1 MIFSSPKK
9 LQIIVD
15 NFYPFYGI
23 MKKIIRFVVFL
34 VCVFSIKT
42 NAQDSSRLRVSLL
55 TCTPGNELYSIFGHS
70 AIRIVDSN
78 NVNDLV
84 FNYGTFNF
92 YDDDFYIKFI
102 KGKLNYFVSVQQTE
116 DFIYSYTSE
125 GRGVTEQVLNFSEQE
140 KINIQHALI
149 ENLKEENKYYQYDFF
164 YDNCTTRLRD
174 IISNNKQPNPLL
186 PYVMP
191 EKTKFRQAIHMYLD
205 KSEQHW
211 SKLGIDLLLGAKT
224 DKIMSAKE
232 QEFLPE
238 NLMNAFDQCTNQKL
252 VSKKNQLTPPTFI
265 NQISKS
271 LFTPNFCFWIFFA
284 IILFLSF
291 LKNKFVSIIT
301 TGLDF
306 TILFFTGALGVLF
319 IFMWFGTDHIMTK
332 NNYNIFWALPTNII
346 AAFFIRSKNHFI
358 RNYFVFVICS
368 LSLILISWNF
378 LPQQLNISLIPIILS
393 LIVRLYCITSQ
404 KENLK

>member
-1 MIFSSPKK
+1 
-9 LQIIVD
+9 
-15 NFYPFYGI
+15 
-23 MKKIIRFVVFL
+23 MKKIIRIFILLTFAIVL
-34 VCVFSIKT
+34 KT
-42 NAQDSSRLRVSLL
+42 NAQDSSRLRISLL

-92 YDDDFYIKFI
+92 NDDEFYIKFI

-116 DFIYSYTSE
+116 DFIYSYSAE
-125 GRGVTEQVLNFSEQE
+125 GRGVTEQILNLSEQE
-140 KINIQHALI
+140 KNDIKYALV

-174 IISNNKQPNPLL
+174 IISKNKQPNPIL

-191 EKTKFRQAIHMYLD
+191 EKTRFRQAIHMYLN

-224 DKIMSAKE
+224 DKIMSAEE

-238 NLMNAFDQCTNQKL
+238 NLMSAFDKCANQKL
-252 VSKKNQLTPPTFI
+252 VSEKNQLTPPTFI
-265 NQISKS
+265 NQILKPT
-271 LFTPNFCFWIFFA
+271 FTPNFCFWIFFA
-284 IILFLSF
+284 VILILSF

-306 TILFFTGALGVLF
+306 TMLFFTGALGILF

-332 NNYNIFWALPTNII
+332 NNYNILWALPTNII
-346 AAFFIRSKNHFI
+346 AAFFIKSKQHFV
-358 RNYFVFVICS
+358 RNYFVFVACF
-368 LSLILISWNF
+368 LSLILICWNF
-378 LPQQLNISLIPIILS
+378 LPQQLNVSLIPIILS
-393 LIVRLYCITSQ
+393 LIIRMYGIISKKGNV
-404 KENLK
+404 K

>member
-1 MIFSSPKK
+1 
-9 LQIIVD
+9 
-15 NFYPFYGI
+15 
-23 MKKIIRFVVFL
+23 MKKFIRFFILLTFAFL
-34 VCVFSIKT
+34 LKAS
-42 NAQDSSRLRVSLL
+42 AQDSSRLRISLL

-70 AIRIVDSN
+70 AIRIIDSN

-92 YDDDFYIKFI
+92 NDEEFYIKFI
-102 KGKLNYFVSVQQTE
+102 KGKLKYFVSVQQTE
-116 DFIYSYTSE
+116 DFIYSYTEE
-125 GRGVTEQVLNFSEQE
+125 GRGITEQILNLSEQE
-140 KINIQHALI
+140 KNNIKHALI

-174 IISNNKQPNPLL
+174 IISKNKQPNPIL

-191 EKTKFRQAIHMYLD
+191 EKTRFRQAIYMYLN

-224 DKIMSAKE
+224 DKIMSAEE

-238 NLMNAFDQCTNQKL
+238 NLMNALDHCTNQKL
-252 VSKKNQLTPPTFI
+252 VSEKVQLTPPTFV

-284 IILFLSF
+284 VMFSLSF
-291 LKNKFVSIIT
+291 VKNKFVSIIT

-306 TILFFTGALGVLF
+306 TILFFTGALGILF

-332 NNYNIFWALPTNII
+332 NNYNLLWALPTNFI
-346 AAFFIRSKNHFI
+346 AAFFIKSKLKII
-358 RNYFVFVICS
+358 RNYFVFLAFF
-368 LSLILISWNF
+368 LSLVLLCWNF
-378 LPQQLNISLIPIILS
+378 LPQQLNVSLIPIILAI
-393 LIVRLYCITSQ
+393 IVRLYRVTSQ
-404 KENLK
+404 KLNLT

>member
-1 MIFSSPKK
+1 
-9 LQIIVD
+9 
-15 NFYPFYGI
+15 
-23 MKKIIRFVVFL
+23 MKKIIQLFTLISIVFVL
-34 VCVFSIKT
+34 KI

-70 AIRIVDSN
+70 AIRIIDSN

-92 YDDDFYIKFI
+92 NDEEFYIKFI

-116 DFIYSYTSE
+116 DFIYSYTAE

-140 KINIQHALI
+140 KIIIKHDLI

-174 IISNNKQPNPLL
+174 IISKSKQPNPIL

-191 EKTKFRQAIHMYLD
+191 EKTRFRQAIHMYLE

-238 NLMNAFDQCTNQKL
+238 NLMNAFDQCANQKL
-252 VSKKNQLTPPTFI
+252 VSNKNQLTPPTFI
-265 NQISKS
+265 NQILKPT
-271 LFTPNFCFWIFFA
+271 FTPNFCFWIFFA
-284 IILFLSF
+284 VILILSL
-291 LKNKFVSIIT
+291 LKNKFISIIT

-306 TILFFTGALGVLF
+306 TILFVTGALGILF

-332 NNYNIFWALPTNII
+332 NNYNILWALPTNII
-346 AAFFIRSKNHFI
+346 AAFFIRSKQHFI
-358 RNYFVFVICS
+358 RNYFLFVACF
-368 LSLILISWNF
+368 LSLILIGWNF
-378 LPQQLNISLIPIILS
+378 LPQQLNSSLIPIVLS
-393 LIVRLYCITSQ
+393 LLVRLYFLISQ
-404 KENLK
+404 KLNLK

>member
-1 MIFSSPKK
+1 
-9 LQIIVD
+9 
-15 NFYPFYGI
+15 
-23 MKKIIRFVVFL
+23 MKKFIRFFILLSFAFVL
-34 VCVFSIKT
+34 KA
-42 NAQDSSRLRVSLL
+42 NAQDSSRLRISLL

-70 AIRIVDSN
+70 AIRIIDSN
-78 NVNDLV
+78 NVNDLI

-92 YDDDFYIKFI
+92 NDDEFYIKFV

-116 DFIYSYTSE
+116 DFIYSYTAE
-125 GRGVTEQVLNFSEQE
+125 GRGITEQILNLSEQE
-140 KINIQHALI
+140 KNEIKYALI

-174 IISNNKQPNPLL
+174 IISKNKQPNPIL

-191 EKTKFRQAIHMYLD
+191 EKTRFRQAIHMYLN

-224 DKIMSAKE
+224 DKIMSAEE

-238 NLMNAFDQCTNQKL
+238 NLMSAIDLCTNQKL
-252 VSKKNQLTPPTFI
+252 VSEKVQLTTPTFI
-265 NQISKS
+265 SQISKS

-284 IILFLSF
+284 VVFSLSF
-291 LKNKFVSIIT
+291 VKNKFVSMIT

-306 TILFFTGALGVLF
+306 TILFFTGALGILF

-332 NNYNIFWALPTNII
+332 NNYNILWALPTNLI
-346 AAFFIRSKNHFI
+346 AAFFIKSKQRFV
-358 RNYFVFVICS
+358 RYYFVFTACF
-368 LSLILISWNF
+368 LSLVLVCWNF
-378 LPQQLNISLIPIILS
+378 LPQQLNVSLVPIVLS
-393 LIVRLYCITSQ
+393 IMVRSYFIMSQ
-404 KENLK
+404 KLNLK

>member
-1 MIFSSPKK
+1 
-9 LQIIVD
+9 
-15 NFYPFYGI
+15 
-23 MKKIIRFVVFL
+23 MKKFIRFFILLVFA
-34 VCVFSIKT
+34 CVLKT
-42 NAQDSSRLRVSLL
+42 NAQDSSRLRISLL

-78 NVNDLV
+78 NVTDLV

-92 YDDDFYIKFI
+92 NDDEFYIKFI

-116 DFIYSYTSE
+116 DFIFSYAEE
-125 GRGVTEQVLNFSEQE
+125 GRGITEQILNLSEQE
-140 KINIQHALI
+140 KNDIKHALI

-174 IISNNKQPNPLL
+174 IISKNKQPNPIL

-191 EKTKFRQAIHMYLD
+191 EKTRFRQAIHIYLN

-224 DKIMSAKE
+224 DKIMSAEE

-252 VSKKNQLTPPTFI
+252 VSEKVQLTPPTFI
-265 NQISKS
+265 DQITKP

-284 IILFLSF
+284 VVFSLSF
-291 LKNKFVSIIT
+291 VKNKFVSLIT

-332 NNYNIFWALPTNII
+332 NNYNILWALPTNFI
-346 AAFFIRSKNHFI
+346 AAFFIKSKQQFI
-358 RNYFVFVICS
+358 RNYFVFLACF
-368 LSLILISWNF
+368 LSLILICWNF
-378 LPQQLNISLIPIILS
+378 LPQQLNVSLIPIILS
-393 LIVRLYCITSQ
+393 LIVRLYYIIYQ
-404 KENLK
+404 KLNFK

>member
-1 MIFSSPKK
+1 
-9 LQIIVD
+9 
-15 NFYPFYGI
+15 
-23 MKKIIRFVVFL
+23 MKKIIQFFILGAFAFL
-34 VCVFSIKT
+34 LKA
-42 NAQDSSRLRVSLL
+42 NAQDSSRLRISLL

-70 AIRIVDSN
+70 AIRIIDSN

-92 YDDDFYIKFI
+92 NDEEFYIKFV

-116 DFIYSYTSE
+116 DFIFSYTAE
-125 GRGVTEQVLNFSEQE
+125 GRGITEQILNLSELE
-140 KINIQHALI
+140 KNEIKYALI

-174 IISNNKQPNPLL
+174 IIYKNKQPSPIL
-186 PYVMP
+186 PYVMS
-191 EKTKFRQAIHMYLD
+191 EKTRFRQAIHMYLN

-224 DKIMSAKE
+224 DKIMSAEE

-238 NLMNAFDQCTNQKL
+238 NLMYAFDQCTNQKL
-252 VSKKNQLTPPTFI
+252 VSEKIQLTPPTFI
-265 NQISKS
+265 SQISKS

-284 IILFLSF
+284 VVFSLSF
-291 LKNKFVSIIT
+291 VKNKFVSIIT

-306 TILFFTGALGVLF
+306 TILFFTGALGILF

-332 NNYNIFWALPTNII
+332 NNYNILWALPTNLI
-346 AAFFIRSKNHFI
+346 AAFFIKSKQKFV
-358 RNYFVFVICS
+358 RYYFVFVACF
-368 LSLILISWNF
+368 LSLVLICWNF
-378 LPQQLNISLIPIILS
+378 LPQQLNVSLIPFILS
-393 LIVRLYCITSQ
+393 LMVRSYCIISQ
-404 KENLK
+404 KLNLK

>member
-1 MIFSSPKK
+1 
-9 LQIIVD
+9 
-15 NFYPFYGI
+15 

-34 VCVFSIKT
+34 VCVFSLKT

-70 AIRIVDSN
+70 AIRIIDSN

-92 YDDDFYIKFI
+92 NDDEFYIKFI

-116 DFIYSYTSE
+116 DFIFSYTAE
-125 GRGVTEQVLNFSEQE
+125 GRGITEQVLNFSEQE
-140 KINIQHALI
+140 KNDIKYALI

-164 YDNCTTRLRD
+164 YDNCTSRLRD
-174 IISNNKQPNPLL
+174 IISKSKQPNPIL

-191 EKTKFRQAIHMYLD
+191 EKTRFRQAIHMYLE

-238 NLMNAFDQCTNQKL
+238 NLMNAFDQCANQKL
-252 VSKKNQLTPPTFI
+252 VSNKIQLTPPTII
-265 NQISKS
+265 NQISKPI
-271 LFTPNFCFWIFFA
+271 FTPIFCFWIFG
-284 IILFLSF
+284 
-291 LKNKFVSIIT
+291 N
-301 TGLDF
+301 
-306 TILFFTGALGVLF
+306 
-319 IFMWFGTDHIMTK
+319 
-332 NNYNIFWALPTNII
+332 
-346 AAFFIRSKNHFI
+346 
-358 RNYFVFVICS
+358 
-368 LSLILISWNF
+368 
-378 LPQQLNISLIPIILS
+378 
-393 LIVRLYCITSQ
+393 
-404 KENLK
+404 E

>member
-9 LQIIVD
+9 HQIIVD
-15 NFYPFYGI
+15 NFYPFNGI
-23 MKKIIRFVVFL
+23 MKKIIRFIVFL
-34 VCVFSIKT
+34 VCVFSLKT

-92 YDDDFYIKFI
+92 NDDDFYIKFI

-116 DFIYSYTSE
+116 DFIYNYFSE
-125 GRGVTEQVLNFSEQE
+125 GRGITEQVLNFSEQE

-174 IISNNKQPNPLL
+174 IISKSKQPNPLL

-191 EKTKFRQAIHMYLD
+191 EKTRFRQAIHMYLD

-224 DKIMSAKE
+224 DKIMSAEE

-238 NLMNAFDQCTNQKL
+238 NLMYAFDQCTNQKL
-252 VSKKNQLTPPTFI
+252 VSEKNQLTPPTFI
-265 NQISKS
+265 NQMSK
-271 LFTPNFCFWIFFA
+271 LTFTPNVCFWIFFTV
-284 IILFLSF
+284 IFILSF

-306 TILFFTGALGVLF
+306 TILFFTGALGILF

-332 NNYNIFWALPTNII
+332 NNYNILWALPTNLI
-346 AAFFIRSKNHFI
+346 AAFFIRSKQHFI
-358 RNYFVFVICS
+358 HNYFLFVICF
-368 LSLILISWNF
+368 LSLILICWNF

-393 LIVRLYCITSQ
+393 LIVRMYCIIS
-404 KENLK
+404 KKGI

>member
-1 MIFSSPKK
+1 
-9 LQIIVD
+9 
-15 NFYPFYGI
+15 
-23 MKKIIRFVVFL
+23 MKKFIRFFILLVFAFVL
-34 VCVFSIKT
+34 KA
-42 NAQDSSRLRVSLL
+42 NAQDSSRLRISLL

-70 AIRIVDSN
+70 AIRIIDSN

-92 YDDDFYIKFI
+92 NDEEFYIKFV

-116 DFIYSYTSE
+116 DFIYSYTVE
-125 GRGVTEQVLNFSEQE
+125 GRGITEQILNLSEQE
-140 KINIQHALI
+140 KYDIKHALI
-149 ENLKEENKYYQYDFF
+149 ENLKEENKYYKYDFF

-174 IISNNKQPNPLL
+174 IISKNKQPTPIL

-191 EKTKFRQAIHMYLD
+191 EKTRFRQAIHIYLN

-224 DKIMSAKE
+224 DKIMSAEE

-238 NLMNAFDQCTNQKL
+238 NLMSAFDQCTNQKL
-252 VSKKNQLTPPTFI
+252 VSEKVQLTPPTFI
-265 NQISKS
+265 DQITKP

-284 IILFLSF
+284 VVFSF
-291 LKNKFVSIIT
+291 SFVKNKLVSIIT

-306 TILFFTGALGVLF
+306 TILFFTGALGILF

-332 NNYNIFWALPTNII
+332 NNYNILWALPTNLI
-346 AAFFIRSKNHFI
+346 AAFFIKSKLKI
-358 RNYFVFVICS
+358 VRNYFVFLAYF
-368 LSLILISWNF
+368 LSLVLICWNF
-378 LPQQLNISLIPIILS
+378 LPQQLNVSLIPIILS
-393 LIVRLYCITSQ
+393 LMVRLYFLISQ
-404 KENLK
+404 KLNLK

>member
-1 MIFSSPKK
+1 
-9 LQIIVD
+9 
-15 NFYPFYGI
+15 
-23 MKKIIRFVVFL
+23 MKKFIQFFILLAFAFL
-34 VCVFSIKT
+34 LKA
-42 NAQDSSRLRVSLL
+42 NAQDSSRLRISLL

-92 YDDDFYIKFI
+92 NDEEFYIKFV

-116 DFIYSYTSE
+116 DFIYSYTEE
-125 GRGVTEQVLNFSEQE
+125 GRGITEQILNLSEQE
-140 KINIQHALI
+140 KNDIQHALI

-174 IISNNKQPNPLL
+174 IISKNKQPNPIL

-191 EKTKFRQAIHMYLD
+191 EKNRFRQAIHMYLN

-224 DKIMSAKE
+224 DKIMSAEE

-238 NLMNAFDQCTNQKL
+238 NLMNAFDHCTNQKL
-252 VSKKNQLTPPTFI
+252 VSEKVQLTPPTFI

-271 LFTPNFCFWIFFA
+271 LFTPNFCFWLFFA
-284 IILFLSF
+284 VVLSLSF
-291 LKNKFVSIIT
+291 VKNKFVSIIT

-306 TILFFTGALGVLF
+306 TILFFTGALGILF
-319 IFMWFGTDHIMTK
+319 ILMWFGTDHIMTK
-332 NNYNIFWALPTNII
+332 NNYNILWALPTNLL
-346 AAFFIRSKNHFI
+346 AAFFIKSK
-358 RNYFVFVICS
+358 
-368 LSLILISWNF
+368 LK
-378 LPQQLNISLIPIILS
+378 
-393 LIVRLYCITSQ
+393 IVR
-404 KENLK
+404 N

>member
-1 MIFSSPKK
+1 
-9 LQIIVD
+9 
-15 NFYPFYGI
+15 
-23 MKKIIRFVVFL
+23 MKKFIQFFILLAFAFVL
-34 VCVFSIKT
+34 KT
-42 NAQDSSRLRVSLL
+42 NAQDSSRLRISLL

-70 AIRIVDSN
+70 AIRIIDSN
-78 NVNDLV
+78 NVNDLI

-92 YDDDFYIKFI
+92 NDEEFYIKFI

-116 DFIYSYTSE
+116 DFIYSYTAE
-125 GRGVTEQVLNFSEQE
+125 GRGITEQILNLSEQE
-140 KINIQHALI
+140 KNEIKFALI

-174 IISNNKQPNPLL
+174 IISKNKQPNPIL

-191 EKTKFRQAIHMYLD
+191 EKTRFRQAIHMYLN
-205 KSEQHW
+205 KSEQYW

-238 NLMNAFDQCTNQKL
+238 NLMSAIDQCTNQKL
-252 VSKKNQLTPPTFI
+252 VSEKVQLTPPTFI
-265 NQISKS
+265 SQISKS

-284 IILFLSF
+284 VVFSLSF
-291 LKNKFVSIIT
+291 VKNKFVSIIT

-306 TILFFTGALGVLF
+306 TILFFTGALGILF

-332 NNYNIFWALPTNII
+332 NNYNILWALPTNLI
-346 AAFFIRSKNHFI
+346 AAFFIKSKQKFV
-358 RNYFVFVICS
+358 RYYFVFIACF
-368 LSLILISWNF
+368 LSLVLICWNF
-378 LPQQLNISLIPIILS
+378 LPQQLNVSLVPIVLS
-393 LIVRLYCITSQ
+393 IMVRSYFIISQ
-404 KENLK
+404 KLNLK

>member
-1 MIFSSPKK
+1 
-9 LQIIVD
+9 
-15 NFYPFYGI
+15 
-23 MKKIIRFVVFL
+23 MKKFIRFFILLVFAFVL
-34 VCVFSIKT
+34 KA
-42 NAQDSSRLRVSLL
+42 NAQDSSRLRISLL
-55 TCTPGNELYSIFGHS
+55 TCTPGNDLYSIFGHS

-92 YDDDFYIKFI
+92 NDEEFYIKFV

-116 DFIYSYTSE
+116 DFIYSYTAE
-125 GRGVTEQVLNFSEQE
+125 ERGVTEQVLNLSEQE
-140 KINIQHALI
+140 KNNIKRALI

-174 IISNNKQPNPLL
+174 IISKNKQPNPIL

-191 EKTKFRQAIHMYLD
+191 EKTRFRQAIHMYLN

-224 DKIMSAKE
+224 DKIMSAEE

-238 NLMNAFDQCTNQKL
+238 NLMNAFDHCTNQKL
-252 VSKKNQLTPPTFI
+252 VSEKVQLSPPTFI

-271 LFTPNFCFWIFFA
+271 LFTPNFCFWIFFS
-284 IILFLSF
+284 IVLFLSF
-291 LKNKFVSIIT
+291 VKNKFISIIAS
-301 TGLDF
+301 GLDF
-306 TILFFTGALGVLF
+306 TILFFTGALGILF

-332 NNYNIFWALPTNII
+332 NNYNILWALPTNLI
-346 AAFFIRSKNHFI
+346 AAFFIKSKLNFV
-358 RNYFVFVICS
+358 RNYFVFITCF
-368 LSLILISWNF
+368 LSLVLICWNF
-378 LPQQLNISLIPIILS
+378 LPQQLNVSLIPIILS
-393 LIVRLYCITSQ
+393 LMVRSYCFISQ
-404 KENLK
+404 KVNLK

>member
-1 MIFSSPKK
+1 
-9 LQIIVD
+9 
-15 NFYPFYGI
+15 
-23 MKKIIRFVVFL
+23 MKKFIRFFILLVFA
-34 VCVFSIKT
+34 CVLKT
-42 NAQDSSRLRVSLL
+42 NAQDSSRLRISLL

-70 AIRIVDSN
+70 AIRIIDSN

-92 YDDDFYIKFI
+92 NDNEFYIKFI

-116 DFIYSYTSE
+116 DFIYSYTAE

-140 KINIQHALI
+140 KIIIKHDLI

-174 IISNNKQPNPLL
+174 IISKSKQPNPIL

-191 EKTKFRQAIHMYLD
+191 EKTRFRQAIHMYLE

-238 NLMNAFDQCTNQKL
+238 NLMNAFDQCANQKL
-252 VSKKNQLTPPTFI
+252 VSNKNQLTPPTFI
-265 NQISKS
+265 NQILKPT
-271 LFTPNFCFWIFFA
+271 FTPNFCFWIFFA
-284 IILFLSF
+284 VILILSL
-291 LKNKFVSIIT
+291 LKNKFISIIT

-306 TILFFTGALGVLF
+306 TILFVTGALGILF

-332 NNYNIFWALPTNII
+332 NNYNILWALPTNII
-346 AAFFIRSKNHFI
+346 AAFFIRSKQHFI
-358 RNYFVFVICS
+358 RNYFLFVACF
-368 LSLILISWNF
+368 LSLILIGWNF
-378 LPQQLNISLIPIILS
+378 LPQQLNSSLIPIVLS
-393 LIVRLYCITSQ
+393 LLVRLYFLISQ
-404 KENLK
+404 KLNLK

>member
-1 MIFSSPKK
+1 
-9 LQIIVD
+9 
-15 NFYPFYGI
+15 
-23 MKKIIRFVVFL
+23 MKKFIRFFILLVFAFVL
-34 VCVFSIKT
+34 KA
-42 NAQDSSRLRVSLL
+42 NAQDSSRLRISLL
-55 TCTPGNELYSIFGHS
+55 TCTPGNDLYSIFGHS

-92 YDDDFYIKFI
+92 NDEEFYIKFV

-116 DFIYSYTSE
+116 DFIYSYTAE

-140 KINIQHALI
+140 KNNIKRALI

-174 IISNNKQPNPLL
+174 IISKNKQPNPIL

-191 EKTKFRQAIHMYLD
+191 EKTRFRQAIHMYLN

-224 DKIMSAKE
+224 DKIMSAEE

-238 NLMNAFDQCTNQKL
+238 NLMNAFDHCTNQKL
-252 VSKKNQLTPPTFI
+252 VSEKVQLSPPTFI

-271 LFTPNFCFWIFFA
+271 LFTPNFCFWIFFS
-284 IILFLSF
+284 IVLFLSF
-291 LKNKFVSIIT
+291 VKNKFISIIAS
-301 TGLDF
+301 GLDF
-306 TILFFTGALGVLF
+306 TILFFTGALGILF

-332 NNYNIFWALPTNII
+332 NNYNILWALPTNLI
-346 AAFFIRSKNHFI
+346 AAFFIKSKLNFV
-358 RNYFVFVICS
+358 RNYFVFITCF
-368 LSLILISWNF
+368 LSLVLICWNF
-378 LPQQLNISLIPIILS
+378 LPQQLNVSLIPIILS
-393 LIVRLYCITSQ
+393 LMVRSYCFISQ
-404 KENLK
+404 KVNLK

>member
-1 MIFSSPKK
+1 MTFA
-9 LQIIVD
+9 IV
-15 NFYPFYGI
+15 
-23 MKKIIRFVVFL
+23 L
-34 VCVFSIKT
+34 KT
-42 NAQDSSRLRVSLL
+42 NAQDSSRLRISLL

-92 YDDDFYIKFI
+92 NDDEFYIKFI

-116 DFIYSYTSE
+116 DFIYSYSAE
-125 GRGVTEQVLNFSEQE
+125 GRGVTEQILNLSEQE
-140 KINIQHALI
+140 KNDIKYALV

-174 IISNNKQPNPLL
+174 IISKNKQPNPIL

-191 EKTKFRQAIHMYLD
+191 EKTRFRQAIHMYLN

-224 DKIMSAKE
+224 DKIMSAEE

-238 NLMNAFDQCTNQKL
+238 NLMSAFDKCANQKL
-252 VSKKNQLTPPTFI
+252 VSEKNQLTPPTFI
-265 NQISKS
+265 NQILKPT
-271 LFTPNFCFWIFFA
+271 FTPNFCFWIFFA
-284 IILFLSF
+284 VILILSF

-306 TILFFTGALGVLF
+306 TMLFFTGALGILF

-332 NNYNIFWALPTNII
+332 NNYNILWALPTNII
-346 AAFFIRSKNHFI
+346 AAFFIKSKQHFV
-358 RNYFVFVICS
+358 RNYFVFVACF
-368 LSLILISWNF
+368 LSLILICWNF
-378 LPQQLNISLIPIILS
+378 LPQQLNVSLIPIILS
-393 LIVRLYCITSQ
+393 LIIRMYGIISKKGNV
-404 KENLK
+404 K

>member
-1 MIFSSPKK
+1 
-9 LQIIVD
+9 
-15 NFYPFYGI
+15 
-23 MKKIIRFVVFL
+23 MKKIIRFFIL
-34 VCVFSIKT
+34 LTFAIALKT
-42 NAQDSSRLRVSLL
+42 NAQDSSRLRISLL

-92 YDDDFYIKFI
+92 NDEEFYIKFI
-102 KGKLNYFVSVQQTE
+102 KGKLNYFVSAQQTE
-116 DFIYSYTSE
+116 DFIYSYTAE
-125 GRGVTEQVLNFSEQE
+125 GRGITEQILNLSEQE
-140 KINIQHALI
+140 KNDIKYALI

-174 IISNNKQPNPLL
+174 IISNYKQTIPNL

-191 EKTKFRQAIHMYLD
+191 EKTRFRQAIHMYLN

-224 DKIMSAKE
+224 DKIMSAEE

-238 NLMNAFDQCTNQKL
+238 NLMDAFDQCTNQKL
-252 VSKKNQLTPPTFI
+252 VSEKVQLTPPTFI
-265 NQISKS
+265 NQISKPT
-271 LFTPNFCFWIFFA
+271 FTPNVCFWLFFTIIFV
-284 IILFLSF
+284 LSF

-306 TILFFTGALGVLF
+306 TMLFFTGALGILF

-332 NNYNIFWALPTNII
+332 NNYNILWALPTNII
-346 AAFFIRSKNHFI
+346 AAFFIRSKQHFI
-358 RNYFVFVICS
+358 RYYFLFVICF
-368 LSLILISWNF
+368 LSLILICWNF
-378 LPQQLNISLIPIILS
+378 LPQQLNVSLIPIILS
-393 LIVRLYCITSQ
+393 LMVRLYCIISQ
-404 KENLK
+404 KVNLK

>member
-1 MIFSSPKK
+1 
-9 LQIIVD
+9 
-15 NFYPFYGI
+15 
-23 MKKIIRFVVFL
+23 MKKFILFFILLAFVFVL
-34 VCVFSIKT
+34 KT
-42 NAQDSSRLRVSLL
+42 NAQDSSRLRISLL

-78 NVNDLV
+78 NINDLV

-92 YDDDFYIKFI
+92 NDDEFYIKFI

-116 DFIYSYTSE
+116 DFIYSYTEE
-125 GRGVTEQVLNFSEQE
+125 GRGITEQILNLSEQE
-140 KINIQHALI
+140 KNDIKHALI

-174 IISNNKQPNPLL
+174 IISKNKLPKPIL

-191 EKTKFRQAIHMYLD
+191 KKTRFRQAIHMYLD

-224 DKIMSAKE
+224 DKIMSAEE

-238 NLMNAFDQCTNQKL
+238 NLMSAFDQCTNQKL
-252 VSKKNQLTPPTFI
+252 VSEKIQLTPPTFI
-265 NQISKS
+265 DQITKP

-284 IILFLSF
+284 VVFFLSF
-291 LKNKFVSIIT
+291 VKNKFVSIIT
-301 TGLDF
+301 SGLDF

-332 NNYNIFWALPTNII
+332 NNYNILWALPTNFI
-346 AAFFIRSKNHFI
+346 AAFFIKSKQQFI
-358 RNYFVFVICS
+358 RNYFVFLTCF
-368 LSLILISWNF
+368 LSIILICWNF
-378 LPQQLNISLIPIILS
+378 LPQQLNVSLVPFILA
-393 LIVRLYCITSQ
+393 LIVRLYFNVSQ
-404 KENLK
+404 KLNLK

>member
-1 MIFSSPKK
+1 MTFA
-9 LQIIVD
+9 IV
-15 NFYPFYGI
+15 
-23 MKKIIRFVVFL
+23 L
-34 VCVFSIKT
+34 KT
-42 NAQDSSRLRVSLL
+42 NAQDSSRLRISLL

-92 YDDDFYIKFI
+92 NDDEFYIKFI

-116 DFIYSYTSE
+116 DFIYSYSAE
-125 GRGVTEQVLNFSEQE
+125 GRGVTEQILNLSEQE
-140 KINIQHALI
+140 KNDIKYALV

-174 IISNNKQPNPLL
+174 IISKNKQPNPIL

-191 EKTKFRQAIHMYLD
+191 EKTRFRQAIHMYLN

-224 DKIMSAKE
+224 DKIMSAEE

-238 NLMNAFDQCTNQKL
+238 NLMSAFDKCANQKL
-252 VSKKNQLTPPTFI
+252 VSEKNQLTPPTFI

-271 LFTPNFCFWIFFA
+271 LFTPNFCFWIFFSVVF
-284 IILFLSF
+284 FLSF
-291 LKNKFVSIIT
+291 VKNKFVSIIT

-306 TILFFTGALGVLF
+306 TILFFTGALGILF

-332 NNYNIFWALPTNII
+332 NNYNILWALPTNII
-346 AAFFIRSKNHFI
+346 AAFFIRSKQHFV
-358 RNYFVFVICS
+358 RNYFVFVACF
-368 LSLILISWNF
+368 LSLILICWNF
-378 LPQQLNISLIPIILS
+378 LPQQLNVSLIPIILS
-393 LIVRLYCITSQ
+393 LIIRMYGIISKKGNV
-404 KENLK
+404 K

>member
-1 MIFSSPKK
+1 
-9 LQIIVD
+9 
-15 NFYPFYGI
+15 
-23 MKKIIRFVVFL
+23 MKKFIQFFILLAFAFL
-34 VCVFSIKT
+34 LKA
-42 NAQDSSRLRVSLL
+42 NAQDSSRLRISLL

-92 YDDDFYIKFI
+92 NDEEFYIKFV

-116 DFIYSYTSE
+116 DFIYSYTEE
-125 GRGVTEQVLNFSEQE
+125 GRGITEQILNLSEQE
-140 KINIQHALI
+140 KNDIQHALI

-174 IISNNKQPNPLL
+174 IISKNKQPNPIL

-191 EKTKFRQAIHMYLD
+191 EKNRFRQAIHMYLN

-224 DKIMSAKE
+224 DKIMSAEE

-238 NLMNAFDQCTNQKL
+238 NLMNAFDHCTNQKL
-252 VSKKNQLTPPTFI
+252 VSEKVQLTPPTFI
-265 NQISKS
+265 SQISKS
-271 LFTPNFCFWIFFA
+271 LFTPNFCFWIFFTVV
-284 IILFLSF
+284 FSLSF
-291 LKNKFVSIIT
+291 VKNKFVSIIT

-306 TILFFTGALGVLF
+306 TILFFTGALGILF

-332 NNYNIFWALPTNII
+332 NNYNILWALPTNLI
-346 AAFFIRSKNHFI
+346 AAFFIKSKQKFV
-358 RNYFVFVICS
+358 RYYFVFIACF
-368 LSLILISWNF
+368 LSLVLICWNF
-378 LPQQLNISLIPIILS
+378 LPQQLNVSLVPIVLS
-393 LIVRLYCITSQ
+393 IMIRSYFIISQ
-404 KENLK
+404 KLNLK

>member
-1 MIFSSPKK
+1 
-9 LQIIVD
+9 
-15 NFYPFYGI
+15 

-34 VCVFSIKT
+34 VCVFSLKT

-70 AIRIVDSN
+70 AIRIIDSN

-92 YDDDFYIKFI
+92 NDDEFYIKFI

-116 DFIYSYTSE
+116 DFIFSYTAE
-125 GRGVTEQVLNFSEQE
+125 GRGITEQVLNFSEQE
-140 KINIQHALI
+140 KNDIKYALI

-174 IISNNKQPNPLL
+174 IISKSKQPNPIL

-191 EKTKFRQAIHMYLD
+191 EKTRFRQAIHMYLE

-238 NLMNAFDQCTNQKL
+238 NLMNAFDQCANQKL
-252 VSKKNQLTPPTFI
+252 VSNKIQLTPPSFI
-265 NQISKS
+265 NQISKPI
-271 LFTPNFCFWIFFA
+271 FTPIFCFWIFFA
-284 IILFLSF
+284 VILILSL

-301 TGLDF
+301 TVLDF
-306 TILFFTGALGVLF
+306 TILFFTGALGILF

-332 NNYNIFWALPTNII
+332 NNYNILWALPTNII
-346 AAFFIRSKNHFI
+346 AAFFIRSKQHFV
-358 RNYFVFVICS
+358 RSYFLFVACF
-368 LSLILISWNF
+368 LSLILICWNF
-378 LPQQLNISLIPIILS
+378 LPQQLNSSLIPIVLS
-393 LIVRLYCITSQ
+393 LLVRLYFLISQ
-404 KENLK
+404 KLNLK

>member
-1 MIFSSPKK
+1 
-9 LQIIVD
+9 
-15 NFYPFYGI
+15 
-23 MKKIIRFVVFL
+23 MKKFIQFFILLAFAFV
-34 VCVFSIKT
+34 IKA
-42 NAQDSSRLRVSLL
+42 NAQDSSRLRISLL

-70 AIRIVDSN
+70 AIRIIDSN
-78 NVNDLV
+78 NVNDLI

-92 YDDDFYIKFI
+92 NDDEFYIKFV

-116 DFIYSYTSE
+116 DFIYSYTAE
-125 GRGVTEQVLNFSEQE
+125 GRGITEQILNLSEQE
-140 KINIQHALI
+140 KNEIKYALI

-174 IISNNKQPNPLL
+174 IISKNKQPNPIL

-191 EKTKFRQAIHMYLD
+191 EKTRFRQAIHMYLN

-224 DKIMSAKE
+224 DKIMSAEE

-238 NLMNAFDQCTNQKL
+238 NLMSAFDQCTNQKL
-252 VSKKNQLTPPTFI
+252 VSEKVQLTPPTFI

-284 IILFLSF
+284 VVFSLSF
-291 LKNKFVSIIT
+291 VKNKFVSIIT

-306 TILFFTGALGVLF
+306 TILFFTGALGILF

-332 NNYNIFWALPTNII
+332 NNYNILWALPTNLI
-346 AAFFIRSKNHFI
+346 AAFFIKSKQKFV
-358 RNYFVFVICS
+358 RYYFVFIACF
-368 LSLILISWNF
+368 LSLVLVCWNF
-378 LPQQLNISLIPIILS
+378 LPQQLNVSLVPILLS
-393 LIVRLYCITSQ
+393 VMVRSYCIISQ
-404 KENLK
+404 KLNLK

>member
-1 MIFSSPKK
+1 
-9 LQIIVD
+9 
-15 NFYPFYGI
+15 
-23 MKKIIRFVVFL
+23 MKKFIRFFILLVFA
-34 VCVFSIKT
+34 CVLKT
-42 NAQDSSRLRVSLL
+42 NAQDSSRLRISLL

-70 AIRIVDSN
+70 AIRIIDSN

-92 YDDDFYIKFI
+92 NDNEFYIKFI

-116 DFIYSYTSE
+116 DFIYSYTAE

-140 KINIQHALI
+140 KIIIKHDLI

-174 IISNNKQPNPLL
+174 IISKSKQPNPIL

-191 EKTKFRQAIHMYLD
+191 EKTRFRQAIHMYLE

-238 NLMNAFDQCTNQKL
+238 NLMNAFDQCANQKL
-252 VSKKNQLTPPTFI
+252 VSNKNQLTPPTFI
-265 NQISKS
+265 NQILKPT
-271 LFTPNFCFWIFFA
+271 FTPNFCFWIFFA
-284 IILFLSF
+284 VILILSL
-291 LKNKFVSIIT
+291 LKNKFISIIT

-306 TILFFTGALGVLF
+306 TILFVTGALCILF

-332 NNYNIFWALPTNII
+332 NNYNILWALPTNII
-346 AAFFIRSKNHFI
+346 AAFFIRSKQHFI
-358 RNYFVFVICS
+358 RNYFLFVVCF
-368 LSLILISWNF
+368 LSLILIGWNF
-378 LPQQLNISLIPIILS
+378 LPQQLNSSLIPIVLS
-393 LIVRLYCITSQ
+393 LLVRLYFLISQ
-404 KENLK
+404 KLNLK

>member
-1 MIFSSPKK
+1 
-9 LQIIVD
+9 
-15 NFYPFYGI
+15 
-23 MKKIIRFVVFL
+23 MKKIILFFILLTFTFVL
-34 VCVFSIKT
+34 NT
-42 NAQDSSRLRVSLL
+42 NAQDSSRLRISLL

-92 YDDDFYIKFI
+92 NDDEFYIKFI

-116 DFIYSYTSE
+116 DFIYSYTAE
-125 GRGVTEQVLNFSEQE
+125 GRGVIEQILNLSEQE
-140 KINIQHALI
+140 KNDIKYDLI

-174 IISNNKQPNPLL
+174 IISKNKQPNPVL

-191 EKTKFRQAIHMYLD
+191 EKTRFRQAIHMYLN

-224 DKIMSAKE
+224 DKIMSAEE

-238 NLMNAFDQCTNQKL
+238 NLMSAFDKCANQKL
-252 VSKKNQLTPPTFI
+252 VSEKNQLTPPTFI

-271 LFTPNFCFWIFFA
+271 LFTPNFCFWIFFTVVF
-284 IILFLSF
+284 ILSF
-291 LKNKFVSIIT
+291 VKNKFVSVIT

-306 TILFFTGALGVLF
+306 TMLFFTGALGILF

-332 NNYNIFWALPTNII
+332 NNYNILWALPTNII
-346 AAFFIRSKNHFI
+346 AAFFIRSKQHFV
-358 RNYFVFVICS
+358 RNYFVFVACF
-368 LSLILISWNF
+368 LSLILICWNF
-378 LPQQLNISLIPIILS
+378 LPQQLNVSLIPIILS
-393 LIVRLYCITSQ
+393 LIVRMYCIIFQ
-404 KENLK
+404 KRNVK